1 MHHEEGIL
9 WVKFI
14 PGLNKLPVHFA
25 NAILIAVIIAVIS
38 LLARKNVKIETD
50 EDVIPDDKLTFKN
63 IVEFILEGV
72 FFLGKDTLGEETKR
86 FSMLLGT
93 LTFFI
98 LFCNLSGLVPGF
110 SPPTGNWNTTLAMAL
125 VTLVLYNYYGFKEH
139 GAGYIRHFTGP
150 VLPLAPLFFPLEV
163 IGHMS
168 RAASL
173 SLRLFGNISGD
184 HLVAA
189 IIFSLIPLVT
199 PIPFM
204 FLGLF
209 VSFIQT
215 LVFVLLTIAYIQG
228 ATMHTEH

>member
-1 MHHEEGIL
+1 MHHEGLL
-9 WVKFI
+9 WVKLI
-14 PGLNKLPVHFA
+14 PGLNRLPVHLS
-25 NAILIAVIIAVIS
+25 NAILVAIIVLAVSMV
-38 LLARKNVKIETD
+38 ARKKVKIERD
-50 EDVIPDDKLTFKN
+50 EDIIPDDRLTFKN

-72 FFLGKDTLGEETKR
+72 FFLGRDTLGERTKR
-86 FSMLLGT
+86 FTMLLGT

-110 SPPTGNWNTTLAMAL
+110 SPPTSNWNTTLAMAL
-125 VTLVLYNYYGFKEH
+125 TTLVLYNYYGFKEH
-139 GAGYIRHFTGP
+139 GLGYIRHFTGP
-150 VLPLAPLFFPLEV
+150 FLPLAPLFFPIEI
-163 IGHMS
+163 IGHLS

-184 HLVAA
+184 HLVGA
-189 IIFSLIPLVT
+189 IIFALVPILA

-215 LVFVLLTIAYIQG
+215 LVFVLLTVAYIQG
-228 ATMHTEH
+228 AIMHLEH